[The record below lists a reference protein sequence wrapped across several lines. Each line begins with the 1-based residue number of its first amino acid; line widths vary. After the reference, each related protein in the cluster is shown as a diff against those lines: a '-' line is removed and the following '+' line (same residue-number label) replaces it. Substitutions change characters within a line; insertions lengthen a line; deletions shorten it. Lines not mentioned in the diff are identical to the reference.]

1 MTDTL
6 QTYTVIH
13 LLKRKQNKA
22 TVYLIEL
29 RSRDLT
35 QPKGTQLENIMGRPV
50 KKKQLYSR
58 CLSQRLALLEE
69 PASNQS
75 AWVWSQLCFQSQL
88 LPNVH
93 PGGCRPWLQYLG
105 SRHPCGRPGLS
116 CELLVVTRLRPHYQ
130 FAVKMIPLDIN

>member
-22 TVYLIEL
+22 TVYLTEL

-75 AWVWSQLCFQSQL
+75 AWV
-88 LPNVH
+88 
-93 PGGCRPWLQYLG
+93 
-105 SRHPCGRPGLS
+105 
-116 CELLVVTRLRPHYQ
+116 
-130 FAVKMIPLDIN
+130 